1 MLERKFVVD
10 EEHMPGLGGYDDY
23 GGQHFFNRKHAGE
36 INLQQRMKNTEVDY
50 RQGMEEKGENDNT
63 AIWGSRRYG
72 VHFGHAQSG
81 HNQSGHV
88 QPGHWQSGH
97 VQPGHRQSGFEQF
110 GPSQF
115 GNAQFGN
122 AQFASAHIGAA
133 HFGAAHCGAAYFE
146 EGHFGTGGV
155 GLMRGWERRGF
166 GAGTGFDLE
175 IMFLCLNIE
184 FVGHNYGGYGDS
196 FNSGLQ
202 NARFET
208 DESGEFSWHQGQH

>member
-10 EEHMPGLGGYDDY
+10 EEHMPGFRGYDDC

-36 INLQQRMKNTEVDY
+36 IKLQQRMKNTEVDF
-50 RQGMEEKGENDNT
+50 RQGMEEKGEIDNT
-63 AIWGSRRYG
+63 AICGSRRYG
-72 VHFGHAQSG
+72 VQFGHA
-81 HNQSGHV
+81 
-88 QPGHWQSGH
+88 QSGH

-110 GPSQF
+110 G
-115 GNAQFGN
+115 NAQFG
-122 AQFASAHIGAA
+122 SAHFGAA

-166 GAGTGFDLE
+166 VAGTGFDLE
-175 IMFLCLNIE
+175 IMFLYLNIE

-202 NARFET
+202 TARLEM
-208 DESGEFSWHQGQH
+208 DESGEFSWHQGQQ

>member
-10 EEHMPGLGGYDDY
+10 EEHMPGFRGYDDC

-36 INLQQRMKNTEVDY
+36 IKLQQRMKNTEVDF
-50 RQGMEEKGENDNT
+50 RQGMEEKGEIDNT
-63 AIWGSRRYG
+63 AICGSRRYG
-72 VHFGHAQSG
+72 VQFGHA
-81 HNQSGHV
+81 
-88 QPGHWQSGH
+88 QSGH

-110 GPSQF
+110 G
-115 GNAQFGN
+115 NAQFGN
-122 AQFASAHIGAA
+122 AHFGAA

-146 EGHFGTGGV
+146 EGHFETGGV
-155 GLMRGWERRGF
+155 GLMRGWEMPGF

-175 IMFLCLNIE
+175 IMFLYLNIE

-202 NARFET
+202 TARLET
-208 DESGEFSWHQGQH
+208 DESGEFSWHQGQQ

>member
-10 EEHMPGLGGYDDY
+10 EEHMPGLRGYDDY

-36 INLQQRMKNTEVDY
+36 IKLQQRMKNTEVDF
-50 RQGMEEKGENDNT
+50 RQGMEEKGEIDNT
-63 AIWGSRRYG
+63 AICGSRRYG
-72 VHFGHAQSG
+72 VQFGHA
-81 HNQSGHV
+81 
-88 QPGHWQSGH
+88 QSGH

-110 GPSQF
+110 G
-115 GNAQFGN
+115 NAQFGN
-122 AQFASAHIGAA
+122 AHFGAA

-146 EGHFGTGGV
+146 EGHFETGGV
-155 GLMRGWERRGF
+155 GLMRGWEKPGF

-175 IMFLCLNIE
+175 IMFLYLNIE

-202 NARFET
+202 TARLET
-208 DESGEFSWHQGQH
+208 DESGEFSWHQGQQ

>member
-10 EEHMPGLGGYDDY
+10 EEHMPGFRGYDDC

-36 INLQQRMKNTEVDY
+36 IKLQQRMKNTEVDF
-50 RQGMEEKGENDNT
+50 RQGMEEKGEIDNT
-63 AIWGSRRYG
+63 AICGSRRYG
-72 VHFGHAQSG
+72 VQFGHVQSG
-81 HNQSGHV
+81 HR
-88 QPGHWQSGH
+88 QSGH

-110 GPSQF
+110 G
-115 GNAQFGN
+115 NAQFGN
-122 AQFASAHIGAA
+122 AHFGAA

-146 EGHFGTGGV
+146 EGHFETGGV
-155 GLMRGWERRGF
+155 GLMRGWEMPGF

-175 IMFLCLNIE
+175 IMFLYLNIE

-202 NARFET
+202 TARLET
-208 DESGEFSWHQGQH
+208 GESGEFSWHQGQQ

>member
-1 MLERKFVVD
+1 MKRIHPVLERKFVVD

-72 VHFGHAQSG
+72 VQFGHAQSG
-81 HNQSGHV
+81 HN
-88 QPGHWQSGH
+88 QSGH

-115 GNAQFGN
+115 GNAQYG
-122 AQFASAHIGAA
+122 SAHFGAA
-133 HFGAAHCGAAYFE
+133 HFGAA
-146 EGHFGTGGV
+146 
-155 GLMRGWERRGF
+155 
-166 GAGTGFDLE
+166 
-175 IMFLCLNIE
+175 
-184 FVGHNYGGYGDS
+184 
-196 FNSGLQ
+196 
-202 NARFET
+202 
-208 DESGEFSWHQGQH
+208 

>member
-10 EEHMPGLGGYDDY
+10 EEHMPGFRGYDDC

-36 INLQQRMKNTEVDY
+36 IKLQQRMKNTEVDF
-50 RQGMEEKGENDNT
+50 RQGMEEKGEIDNT
-63 AIWGSRRYG
+63 AICGSRRYG
-72 VHFGHAQSG
+72 VQFGHA
-81 HNQSGHV
+81 
-88 QPGHWQSGH
+88 QSGH

-110 GPSQF
+110 G
-115 GNAQFGN
+115 NAQFGN
-122 AQFASAHIGAA
+122 AHFGAA

-146 EGHFGTGGV
+146 EGHFETGGV
-155 GLMRGWERRGF
+155 GLMRGWEMPGF

-202 NARFET
+202 TARLET
-208 DESGEFSWHQGQH
+208 GESGEFSWHQGQQ

>member
-1 MLERKFVVD
+1 MKRIHPVLERKFVVD

-36 INLQQRMKNTEVDY
+36 IKLQQRMKNTEVDY
-50 RQGMEEKGENDNT
+50 RQGMEEKGEIDNT
-63 AIWGSRRYG
+63 AICGSRRYG
-72 VHFGHAQSG
+72 VQFGHAQSG
-81 HNQSGHV
+81 HV
-88 QPGHWQSGH
+88 QPGL
-97 VQPGHRQSGFEQF
+97 RQSGFE
-110 GPSQF
+110 QF

-122 AQFASAHIGAA
+122 AHFGAA

-146 EGHFGTGGV
+146 EGHFETGGV
-155 GLMRGWERRGF
+155 GLMRGWEMPGF

-175 IMFLCLNIE
+175 IMFLYLNIE

-202 NARFET
+202 TARLET
-208 DESGEFSWHQGQH
+208 DESGEFSWHQGQQ

>member
-10 EEHMPGLGGYDDY
+10 EEHMPGFRGYDDC

-36 INLQQRMKNTEVDY
+36 IKLQQRMKNTEVDF
-50 RQGMEEKGENDNT
+50 RQGMEEKGEIDNT
-63 AIWGSRRYG
+63 AICGSRRYG
-72 VHFGHAQSG
+72 VQFGHA
-81 HNQSGHV
+81 
-88 QPGHWQSGH
+88 QSGH
-97 VQPGHRQSGFEQF
+97 VQPGHRQCGFE
-110 GPSQF
+110 QF

-122 AQFASAHIGAA
+122 AHFGAA

-146 EGHFGTGGV
+146 EGHFETGGA
-155 GLMRGWERRGF
+155 GLMRGWEKPGF

-175 IMFLCLNIE
+175 IMFLYLNIE

-202 NARFET
+202 TARLET
-208 DESGEFSWHQGQH
+208 DESGEFSWHQGQQ

>member
-1 MLERKFVVD
+1 
-10 EEHMPGLGGYDDY
+10 MPGLGGYDDY

-36 INLQQRMKNTEVDY
+36 IKLQQRMKNTEVDY
-50 RQGMEEKGENDNT
+50 RQGMEEKGEIDNT
-63 AIWGSRRYG
+63 AICGSRRYG
-72 VHFGHAQSG
+72 VQFGHA
-81 HNQSGHV
+81 
-88 QPGHWQSGH
+88 QSGH

-110 GPSQF
+110 G
-115 GNAQFGN
+115 NAQFG
-122 AQFASAHIGAA
+122 SAHFGAA

-146 EGHFGTGGV
+146 EGHFETGGV
-155 GLMRGWERRGF
+155 GLMRGWEMPGF

-202 NARFET
+202 NARWET
-208 DESGEFSWHQGQH
+208 DESGEFSWYQGQ

>member
-10 EEHMPGLGGYDDY
+10 EEHMPGFRGYDDC

-36 INLQQRMKNTEVDY
+36 IKLQQRMKNTEVDF
-50 RQGMEEKGENDNT
+50 RQGMEEKGEIDNT
-63 AIWGSRRYG
+63 AICGSRRYG
-72 VHFGHAQSG
+72 VQFGHA
-81 HNQSGHV
+81 
-88 QPGHWQSGH
+88 QSGH

-110 GPSQF
+110 G
-115 GNAQFGN
+115 NAQFGN
-122 AQFASAHIGAA
+122 AHFGAA

-146 EGHFGTGGV
+146 EGHFETGGV
-155 GLMRGWERRGF
+155 GLMRGWEMPGF

-175 IMFLCLNIE
+175 IMFLYLNIE

-202 NARFET
+202 NARLET
-208 DESGEFSWHQGQH
+208 DESGEFSWHQGQQ

>member
-10 EEHMPGLGGYDDY
+10 EEHMPGFRGYDDC
-23 GGQHFFNRKHAGE
+23 GSQHFFNRKHAGE
-36 INLQQRMKNTEVDY
+36 IKLQQRMKNTEVDF
-50 RQGMEEKGENDNT
+50 RQGMEEKGEIDNT
-63 AIWGSRRYG
+63 AICGSRRYG
-72 VHFGHAQSG
+72 VQFGHA
-81 HNQSGHV
+81 
-88 QPGHWQSGH
+88 QSGH

-110 GPSQF
+110 G
-115 GNAQFGN
+115 NAQFGN
-122 AQFASAHIGAA
+122 AHFGAA

-146 EGHFGTGGV
+146 EGHFETGGV
-155 GLMRGWERRGF
+155 GLMRGWEMPGF

-202 NARFET
+202 TARLET
-208 DESGEFSWHQGQH
+208 GESGEFSWHQGQQ

>member
-10 EEHMPGLGGYDDY
+10 EEHMPGFRGYDDC
-23 GGQHFFNRKHAGE
+23 GSQHFFNRKHAGE
-36 INLQQRMKNTEVDY
+36 IKLQQRMKNTEVDF
-50 RQGMEEKGENDNT
+50 RQGMEEKGEIDNT
-63 AIWGSRRYG
+63 AICGSRRYG
-72 VHFGHAQSG
+72 VQFGHA
-81 HNQSGHV
+81 
-88 QPGHWQSGH
+88 QSGH
-97 VQPGHRQSGFEQF
+97 VQPGHRQCGFE
-110 GPSQF
+110 QF

-122 AQFASAHIGAA
+122 AHFGAA

-146 EGHFGTGGV
+146 EGHFETGGV
-155 GLMRGWERRGF
+155 GLMRGWEMPGF

-175 IMFLCLNIE
+175 IMFLYLNIE